1 MNTKTLYRQTSFTN
15 SDFPFSIKQI
25 STQNGQPDI
34 LFHWHTD
41 IEIIYVNEGTAQF
54 HIDYEYF
61 NSQPGD
67 IILIRP
73 NALHS
78 IHPIQSSSHTMD
90 VLHFNLD
97 LIGITHKNIATLK
110 YLQPLYN
117 GDFEF
122 VRRIQAQSPGYEEI
136 KQSLLTCMANGREQG
151 PFYELRL
158 KSQLN
163 ELLYLLFS
171 HNYIVEKKFST
182 DAYRREEKIRTIID
196 YISEHYQEDLS
207 INLLAELCGYS
218 PTHFMNFFKKNLG
231 VSCMDYLIHFRLR
244 KATELLQHSTLSVLE
259 IASSVGFSNLSNFNR
274 QFKKVYKTTPRKYR
288 EEMDK

>member
-78 IHPIQSSSHTMD
+78 I
-90 VLHFNLD
+90 
-97 LIGITHKNIATLK
+97 
-110 YLQPLYN
+110 
-117 GDFEF
+117 
-122 VRRIQAQSPGYEEI
+122 
-136 KQSLLTCMANGREQG
+136 
-151 PFYELRL
+151 
-158 KSQLN
+158 
-163 ELLYLLFS
+163 
-171 HNYIVEKKFST
+171 
-182 DAYRREEKIRTIID
+182 
-196 YISEHYQEDLS
+196 
-207 INLLAELCGYS
+207 
-218 PTHFMNFFKKNLG
+218 
-231 VSCMDYLIHFRLR
+231 
-244 KATELLQHSTLSVLE
+244 
-259 IASSVGFSNLSNFNR
+259 
-274 QFKKVYKTTPRKYR
+274 
-288 EEMDK
+288 